1 MRSGYININAGRL
14 KVAGQNG
21 YDWSSRASSKRND
34 GASIPS
40 GYNLNFNATGV
51 NPSNGPN
58 ERWHGFPLRCLMRAA
73 GADLKLTVEIPD
85 EMVKLTPLE
94 WRIII
99 GDAFEFQDIINQ
111 FPICLVVTIIAHLV
125 DS

>member
-21 YDWSSRASSKRND
+21 YDWSSRASSKRYD
-34 GASIPS
+34 GASVPS

-58 ERWHGFPLRCLMRAA
+58 ERWHGFPLRCLFLRC
-73 GADLKLTVEIPD
+73 GADLKLTIEIPN
-85 EMVKLTPLE
+85 EMVKLAPFE

-99 GDAFEFQDIINQ
+99 SNTLELQNIINQ
-111 FPICLVVTIIAHLV
+111 LPICFVVTIIAHIA
-125 DS
+125 DG

>member
-1 MRSGYININAGRL
+1 MRSGYININTGRL

-21 YDWSSRASSKRND
+21 YDWSSRASSTRWD
-34 GASIPS
+34 GASVPS

-58 ERWHGFPLRCLMRAA
+58 ERWHGFPLRCLCLRC
-73 GADLKLTVEIPD
+73 GADLCLPIEIPD
-85 EMVKLTPLE
+85 KMVKLAPLE
-94 WRIII
+94 WRIVI
-99 GDAFEFQDIINQ
+99 GDTFEFQDIINQ
-111 FPICLVVTIIAHLV
+111 FPICLVVAITTHLA